1 MTHDEKFL
9 QLIADMVKLL
19 EEENELCYVYE
30 LDENDIMVSRYGG
43 VKFIELDKILEKVV
57 Y

>member
-9 QLIADMVKLL
+9 QLIANMVKLL

-30 LDENDIMVSRYGG
+30 LDENDIMVSQYGG
-43 VKFIELDKILEKVV
+43 VKYIELSKILEKVI